1 MAGDH
6 NFPELPDGSRPN
18 LSVRVEPPRSRQRSR
33 RYTDREPDADMRG
46 IAAMLQRRR
55 RTILLMFLVVFGSVV
70 AITLLMPKTYESSA
84 LILVEQAQR
93 MESPALATLE
103 RLGRGSQIE
112 TETELVTSRR
122 VIERV
127 VDQLDLNVSVAPSP
141 ANFNPIQA
149 VLAKFRPGERERPQQ
164 VFPLFDAQAN
174 APEASY
180 HLVASD
186 SGRYTATELEADSL
200 VATVAQDFAFG
211 GLSGTL
217 PQVIPSEGLEIEVT
231 EFPRA
236 VQLTQKRITTSRV
249 GRNADL
255 LEVTCEGPSPAEAHQ
270 LCETTLAGYM
280 RLRTELRRAEATLTA
295 DFLREQA
302 GRLGEQ
308 LAAAEGSLEAYG
320 RRNQVVALNDRA
332 TAEVQ
337 QLVQLKAQRDQLE
350 AERVA
355 LALLIRDIEAR
366 GSGTRRYRD
375 LASFPT
381 FLQNYAVAELITTL
395 ADLENR
401 RSDIA
406 TRRSERNADV
416 VALDMRIADIDR
428 QLRGMAV
435 SYERALSAQIGSL
448 DETLAGTARRL
459 AVIPTQQVEF
469 ARLERKVDLLDEL
482 YRMLE
487 TRLREAE
494 VAEAVELPSVR
505 VVDAASLPFRP
516 ASPNVP
522 LNLVLGFLLAIT
534 SGLGLALYREFRETR
549 VRERQDVERQTGLP
563 VLTVVPTLRHA
574 GSVMSLPALSRP
586 GRHEVRQRLRTTK
599 ALWRGK
605 LGKGKKEQEP
615 VFYRPGEDTQVA
627 LECFRSLA
635 ADLAFAARSS
645 GNGGF
650 RSVVITSAGRDEGKT
665 LTACNLALVRAAQGS
680 RTLLIDADMRGS
692 GVAKFFDF
700 PRSALGLSDVLAGSA
715 EVGTVWRGVVPDSE
729 LWVLPA
735 GTPTPHSAD
744 LLESNFHEVI
754 ESAELQF
761 DLIIVDTPPLNVIT
775 DAATVASMVDA
786 VVVVV
791 REGVTEREDLEYTV
805 ARLNR
810 AAGNIVGVVL
820 NDVALSKRYM
830 SGYSY
835 AASANH
841 NGSE

>member
-1 MAGDH
+1 MASDH
-6 NFPELPDGSRPN
+6 NYPQLPDGSRPN
-18 LSVRVEPPRSRQRSR
+18 LSVRVEPPRSLQRNR
-33 RYTDREPDADMRG
+33 RYTDRAPDADLSG
-46 IAAMLQRRR
+46 IAATLRRHR
-55 RTILLMFLVVFGSVV
+55 GSILLMFLVVFGSVV
-70 AITLLMPKTYESSA
+70 AFTLLMPKTYESSA
-84 LILVEQAQR
+84 LILVEQQSPR

-112 TETELVTSRR
+112 TEIELVTSRS
-122 VIERV
+122 VIERL
-127 VDQLDLNVSVAPSP
+127 VDGLDLHVSVAPSP
-141 ANFNPIQA
+141 GEVNPLQA
-149 VLAKFRPGERERPQQ
+149 VLARFSRGERERPQQ
-164 VFPLFDAQAN
+164 VFPLFDARAN

-186 SGRYTATELEADSL
+186 SGRYTATELAADSL
-200 VATVAQDFAFG
+200 VATMAQDFAFG

-217 PQVIPSEGLEIEVT
+217 PQVIPAEGLKIEVT

-236 VQLTQKRITTSRV
+236 VQLTQARITASRV

-255 LEVTCEGPSPAEAHQ
+255 VEVTCEGPSPTQAHQ

-295 DFLREQA
+295 NFLREQA

-308 LAAAEGSLEAYG
+308 LAAAEDSLEAYG

-337 QLVQLKAQRDQLE
+337 QLVQLKAKRDQLE

-355 LALLIRDIEAR
+355 LALLIREIEAR
-366 GSGTRRYRD
+366 GGGTRRYRD

-395 ADLENR
+395 AELENR
-401 RSDIA
+401 HSDLA
-406 TRRSERNADV
+406 TRRRERNADV

-428 QLRGMAV
+428 QLHGMAV

-448 DETLAGTARRL
+448 DGTLAGTNRRL

-469 ARLERKVDLLDEL
+469 ARLERNVDLLDEL

-505 VVDAASLPFRP
+505 VVDAASMPFRP

-522 LNLVLGFLLAIT
+522 LNLALGFVLAIT
-534 SGLGLALYREFRETR
+534 SGLGLALYREFRDTR

-563 VLTVVPTLRHA
+563 VLTIMPRLQHPGA
-574 GSVMSLPALSRP
+574 VMPLPAVSRP
-586 GRHEVRQRLRTTK
+586 GRHWIRRRQ
-599 ALWRGK
+599 ASWRGK
-605 LGKGKKEQEP
+605 PGKKKGLA
-615 VFYRPGEDTQVA
+615 VGYSPGEDTQAA

-635 ADLAFAARSS
+635 ADLTFAARGS
-645 GNGGF
+645 GNGSF
-650 RSVVITSAGRDEGKT
+650 RSVAITSAGRDEGKT

-692 GVAKFFDF
+692 GVAKFFNF
-700 PRSALGLSDVLAGSA
+700 PCSPPGLSDVLAGSA
-715 EVGTVWRGVVPDSE
+715 EVSSVWRSVVHGSE
-729 LWVLPA
+729 LRVLPA
-735 GTPTPHSAD
+735 GTPTPHSAG
-744 LLESNFHEVI
+744 LLESDKFQQVI
-754 ESAELQF
+754 ERAGLQF
-761 DLIIVDTPPLNVIT
+761 DLIIVDTPPLNVVT
-775 DAATVASMVDA
+775 DAATVASIVDS

-791 REGVTEREDLEYTV
+791 REGVTEREDLENTV

-820 NDVALSKRYM
+820 NDVELPKRYM
-830 SGYSY
+830 SGNSY
-835 AASANH
+835 TPSSNY